1 MPPAISDE
9 GGSGGVDDLRQVLTR
24 ARTLGFLG
32 PGDIDLHIDHAASF
46 AAVLDQAPTKVV
58 DLGSGGGVPGLA
70 LAVLFW
76 TSAHFLLIEGS
87 TKRSAFLVESVEELG
102 IGFRVEVLAQ
112 RAEDTGQEETRRGW
126 ADVVVSRSFG
136 RPAVVAECAAPL
148 LRRSGL
154 LLVSE
159 PPISTEHDERWPAAG
174 VHEVGLRLDRIVA
187 GPPALAILTQVTTCP
202 NRYPRRVGIPA
213 KRPLF

>member
-1 MPPAISDE
+1 MPTQARTGDV
-9 GGSGGVDDLRQVLTR
+9 GDLRRVLTR

-32 PGDIDLHIDHAASF
+32 PGDIEVHIDHAAAF
-46 AAVLDQAPTKVV
+46 ARALPNSPTAVV
-58 DLGSGGGVPGLA
+58 DLGSGAGVPGLA
-70 LAVLFW
+70 LAMLSW

-87 TKRSAFLVESVEELG
+87 TKRSAFLVEAVDELG
-102 IGFRVEVLAQ
+102 IGSRVEVVAQ
-112 RAEDTGQEETRRGW
+112 RAEETGQEVNRRGW

-148 LRRSGL
+148 LRTGGH

-159 PPISTEHDERWPAAG
+159 PPVTSNGDKRWSAAG
-174 VHEVGLRLDRIVA
+174 LDEVGLRLDQIVS
-187 GPPALAILTQVTTCP
+187 GPPALAILTQVTACAD
-202 NRYPRRVGIPA
+202 RYPRRVGIPA